1 MEINPNFSE
10 NAKRDF
16 LLVHDA
22 LNGKQK
28 AFTILMQLYKDAI
41 FFMVLKMVNNRDD
54 AMDIT
59 VSTFGKA
66 FENLDKYK
74 SNFAFSTWLFKIATN
89 NSIDFIRKQKFKTV
103 SIDEFNDD
111 QERVWEF
118 KSDNLNPEEY
128 SIKNQEKKALKNV
141 VENLPEKYKNLVILR
156 YFEEL
161 SYEEIA
167 IELDIPLGT
176 VKARLFR
183 ARDLLAVTVKNKKKI
198 SEDEF

>member
-1 MEINPNFSE
+1 MEINQNFSE

-16 LLVHDA
+16 LLVQDA

-66 FENLDKYK
+66 FESLDKYK

-103 SIDEFNDD
+103 SIDEFNED

-118 KSDNLNPEEY
+118 KSDNLNPEEN

-141 VENLPEKYKNLVILR
+141 VESLPEKYKNLIILR

-161 SYEEIA
+161 SYEEIG

-183 ARDLLAVTVKNKKKI
+183 ARDLLSVIVKNKKKI

>member
-28 AFTILMQLYKDAI
+28 AFTTLMQLYKDAI

>member
-1 MEINPNFSE
+1 MEVNPNFSE

-28 AFTILMQLYKDAI
+28 AFTTLMQLYKDAI

-118 KSDNLNPEEY
+118 KSDNLNPEEN

-141 VENLPEKYKNLVILR
+141 VENLPEKYRNLVILR

-183 ARDLLAVTVKNKKKI
+183 ARDLLAVIVKNKKKI

>member
-1 MEINPNFSE
+1 MEVNPNFSE

-28 AFTILMQLYKDAI
+28 AFTTLMQLYKDAI

-183 ARDLLAVTVKNKKKI
+183 ARDLLAVIVKNKKKI